1 MALQDVAGRSTASVS
16 EIVPENALPTLP
28 VKLCPLVIIGA
39 PTAIEIFAVSV
50 SVPPGPVAVRVIVV
64 VSTSCGVPVIWP
76 VEELIEAQVGSPVAL
91 HEVTGRF
98 AESVSENVLENASP
112 TFPDPVW
119 FGGMIGVPSEIE
131 KLTSVAGLVPPLPVA
146 VMEAVKLPF
155 AVGVP
160 VIAPVLAVMES
171 PSGSPVTLQDVA
183 GRSRASSS
191 AMFAE
196 NASPTLPVNVC
207 PAVMSGTPMA
217 MEIVAVSVSVPP
229 GPVAVMVIVVLP
241 LSCGVPVIWP
251 LLEVMEAQDGS
262 PVADHEVT
270 GRLVLSVSENVFE
283 NASPTLPDPV
293 WPEVMMGAPSAI
305 VKLTLTAGLV
315 PPLPVAVT
323 EAVKLPF
330 VVGVPVIAP
339 VLVFIE
345 RPDGMPVAAHAVAG

>member
-1 MALQDVAGRSTASVS
+1 MLSVRPTEEEMADPTWPF
-16 EIVPENALPTLP
+16 IV
-28 VKLCPLVIIGA
+28 CPAVIIGA
-39 PTAIEIFAVSV
+39 PAEIVKLTLVGALLPAPFDAVMV
-50 SVPPGPVAVRVIVV
+50 AVEEPRPLGMPLITPVDELIDMPAGNPVAV
-64 VSTSCGVPVIWP
+64 
-76 VEELIEAQVGSPVAL
+76 
-91 HEVTGRF
+91 HE
-98 AESVSENVLENASP
+98 
-112 TFPDPVW
+112 
-119 FGGMIGVPSEIE
+119 I
-131 KLTSVAGLVPPLPVA
+131 
-146 VMEAVKLPF
+146 
-155 AVGVP
+155 
-160 VIAPVLAVMES
+160 
-171 PSGSPVTLQDVA
+171 A
-183 GRSRASSS
+183 GRSRASSM
-191 AMFAE
+191 ARVAE
-196 NASPTLPVNVC
+196 KGSPTLPLSVC

>member
-1 MALQDVAGRSTASVS
+1 MLAEKAKPT
-16 EIVPENALPTLP
+16 VPESVWFGVMRGLPAEMVNPTPCEAPLP
-28 VKLCPLVIIGA
+28 A
-39 PTAIEIFAVSV
+39 PFEAAMLAVNDPIDV
-50 SVPPGPVAVRVIVV
+50 GEPVMA
-64 VSTSCGVPVIWP
+64 P
-76 VEELIEAQVGSPVAL
+76 VEELIDNPAGRAVAA
-91 HEVTGRF
+91 H
-98 AESVSENVLENASP
+98 A
-112 TFPDPVW
+112 
-119 FGGMIGVPSEIE
+119 
-131 KLTSVAGLVPPLPVA
+131 
-146 VMEAVKLPF
+146 
-155 AVGVP
+155 
-160 VIAPVLAVMES
+160 
-171 PSGSPVTLQDVA
+171 VA

-191 AMFAE
+191 AIFAE